1 MFRKLAKVNPMGG
14 GHAKSAVPLSV
25 IGPDVRIVGDIF
37 TQGEM
42 QIDGQVEGDI
52 ACQNL
57 VVGEGARISG
67 EVTAETVHVHGE
79 LRGKITA
86 TTISI
91 AHSAK
96 VIGDITHCSLEI
108 EAGAEVEGH
117 FARKNAGAPAEAA
130 AEAPKKSNGAALPAP
145 AAPVAQA
152 AVIEATTD
160 ETAPA
165 TIN

>member
-14 GHAKSAVPLSV
+14 GSAKSSVPLSV

-67 EVTAETVHVHGE
+67 EVIAETVHVHGE
-79 LRGKITA
+79 LRGKVTA

-96 VIGDITHCSLEI
+96 VIGDITHGSLEI

-117 FARKNAGAPAEAA
+117 FARKNASVPPETAD
-130 AEAPKKSNGAALPAP
+130 APKKGNGAALPAP
-145 AAPVAQA
+145 TAAPPA
-152 AVIEATTD
+152 APIEAKA
-160 ETAPA
+160 EEKASA